1 MIPKKW
7 PRNWK
12 QYFLMCSRVF
22 HLTKKLRN
30 PSHQNR
36 NDFASEAKRSS
47 NTLWVHKIFIKTKK
61 ISLGTFL
68 SGFFLC
74 ECSVQSL
81 LIQVL
86 TKRFCNSLCIKLNRP
101 IFFTYWLVTDKSSVH
116 TIHSI
121 NKKCQLRWFVFSLSL
136 YTKKR
141 KRKPFTRLSKGKK
154 RLYEYNV

>member
-47 NTLWVHKIFIKTKK
+47 NTLWVHKIFIKTKNF
-61 ISLGTFL
+61 SLGTFL

-101 IFFTYWLVTDKSSVH
+101 IFFTYWLVTDKRSYDPFNQQKVSITVICFFFEFIYKKKKEKTFYSS
-116 TIHSI
+116 
-121 NKKCQLRWFVFSLSL
+121 F
-136 YTKKR
+136 KR
-141 KRKPFTRLSKGKK
+141 KKK
-154 RLYEYNV
+154 IVWI